1 MPTGCYCIMSSYA
14 GTNVLAPPC
23 PLRCVSHRYV
33 EAFGDLK
40 LTSSWAGL
48 YEYNVFDQN
57 ACIDIHPDVPNLVL
71 CNGFSGH
78 GLQQSPAAGRAVA
91 ELITTGGSFTTTD
104 LSLFSFSRF
113 ARNERVLETGIV

>member
-48 YEYNVFDQN
+48 YEYNTLDQN
-57 ACIDIHPDVPNLVL
+57 ACIGPYPDCANLYL
-71 CNGFSGH
+71 AAGFSGH
-78 GLQQSPAAGRAVA
+78 GLQHAPGVGRGVA
-91 ELITTGGSFTTTD
+91 ELVDTGAYETID
-104 LSLFSFSRF
+104 LAAFGCG
-113 ARNERVLETGIV
+113 RVGEGAPFLEANIW